1 MALKKAKGPLLTSV
15 FKGMLDLLPPK
26 WRARLKT
33 TVTTQECPTDV
44 DATTLTSTL
53 IESKV
58 VQTRTDERK
67 KTDTSIEDPS
77 AITLVEY
84 VRTNEAQLGTR
95 TNSLVAENASLPT
108 IDALT
113 VSAEQNNLGNGLTEQ
128 EVVTVASVFDRKVN
142 EDSGAGDF
150 VFRQTEKFISGL
162 AVRTDSDVAAGIVAM
177 PDTLDT
183 TGLGIVKASADRVDA
198 TKVRNTTTTVT
209 GSRVALTGAEYD
221 ELTGEVNNVVEE
233 VVASSVGGT
242 SIQTDGTFAEIR
254 PINPDYS
261 LKVTKK
267 VTSLTTRT
275 WKYWKHVSLPPV
287 LTTFDQYEWWTKTHL
302 GRYTNETSETKYGV
316 TYPAYEN
323 PYALTPPYIA
333 EANYLSELTDYSG
346 QYEVTVVERW
356 QSTKFIGLSATNFK
370 PRSFSW
376 ATPFGK
382 GQVPHCLHAAITISG
397 TTGTTHPTLAFA
409 VWNYNFAA
417 TSPSSLSGAIVLT
430 DTQEPYKGG
439 FRRITETIT
448 I

>member
-1 MALKKAKGPLLTSV
+1 
-15 FKGMLDLLPPK
+15 MLDLLPPK

-44 DATTLTSTL
+44 DVTALSTTV

-58 VQTRTDERK
+58 VMTRTDERK

-77 AITLVEY
+77 AITLIEY
-84 VRTNEAQLGTR
+84 VKTNEAQLGTR
-95 TNSLVAENASLPT
+95 TNSLVAENATLPT
-108 IDALT
+108 ITALT
-113 VSAEQNNLGNGLTEQ
+113 VSAEQNNLGNGKTEQ

-142 EDSGAGDF
+142 EDSGAGDL
-150 VFRQTEKFISGL
+150 VFRQTEKFIANL
-162 AVRTDSDVAAGIVAM
+162 AIRTDSEVAAGTSAT
-177 PDTLDT
+177 PDTLAT
-183 TGLGIVKASADRVDA
+183 TGTGIVRASAERVDA
-198 TKVRNTTTTVT
+198 TKVKNTTTTVT
-209 GSRVALTGAEYD
+209 GTRQALTGVEYD
-221 ELTGEVNNVVEE
+221 ELTGTVNDVTEE
-233 VVASSVGGT
+233 VVAYGTAGT
-242 SIQTDGTFAEIR
+242 SIQTNGTFAEVK

-287 LTTFDQYEWWTKTHL
+287 LTTFDQYEWWTKAQL
-302 GRYTNETSETKYGV
+302 VRYKNTASEDKYGV
-316 TYPAYEN
+316 TYAANEN
-323 PYALTPPYIA
+323 PYSIVPAHIA

-346 QYEVTVVERW
+346 QYEVTVVEQW
-356 QSTKFIGLSATNFK
+356 QSTAFTGLSATNFK

>member
-1 MALKKAKGPLLTSV
+1 MALNKSRGPILTSV

-44 DATTLTSTL
+44 DVTALTSTL

-58 VQTRTDERK
+58 VMTRTDERK
-67 KTDTSIEDPS
+67 KTDTSIENPS
-77 AITLVEY
+77 GITLVEY

-95 TNSLVAENASLPT
+95 TNSLVNDGATLPT

-113 VSAEQNNLGNGLTEQ
+113 VSAEQNNLGNGKVEQ
-128 EVVTVASVFDRKVN
+128 EVVTVASVFNREIN
-142 EDSGAGDF
+142 EDVGVGNL
-150 VFRQTEKFISGL
+150 VFQATEKFIDNL
-162 AVRTDSDVAAGIVAM
+162 DVVSNSVVSAGTSA
-177 PDTLDT
+177 TTNALDV
-183 TGLGIVKASADRVDA
+183 TGLGVIRARAERVDA
-198 TKVRNTTTTVT
+198 TKIKHDTTIVT
-209 GSRVALTGAEYD
+209 GSRVALTGVEYD
-221 ELTGEVNNVVEE
+221 ELTGAVNNVVEE
-233 VVASSVGGT
+233 VVASSTGGT
-242 SIQTDGTFAEIR
+242 SLQTNGTFAEIR

-261 LKVTKK
+261 LKVTKT

-287 LTTFDQYEWWTKTHL
+287 LTTFNQYEWWTKARIV
-302 GRYTNETSETKYGV
+302 RYANEASETKYGV
-316 TYPAYEN
+316 TYAAYEN
-323 PYALTPPYIA
+323 PYAVVPAYIT

-346 QYEVTVVERW
+346 QYEVTVVEQW
-356 QSTKFIGLSATNFK
+356 QSIPFTGLSATNFK

-409 VWNYNFAA
+409 VWTYNFAA

-439 FRRITETIT
+439 FRRVTETIT

>member
-33 TVTTQECPTDV
+33 TVTNQENPTDV
-44 DATTLTSTL
+44 DVTALSSTL

-67 KTDTSIEDPS
+67 KTDITIEDPS

-84 VRTNEAQLGTR
+84 VKTNEAQLGTR

-177 PDTLDT
+177 PDTLAT
-183 TGLGIVKASADRVDA
+183 TGTGIVRASAERVDA
-198 TKVRNTTTTVT
+198 TKVKNTTTTVT
-209 GSRVALTGAEYD
+209 GTRQALTGVEYD
-221 ELTGEVNNVVEE
+221 ELTGTVNDVTEE
-233 VVASSVGGT
+233 VVAYGT
-242 SIQTDGTFAEIR
+242 PGTAIQANGTFAEVK

-287 LTTFDQYEWWTKTHL
+287 LTTFDQYEWWTKARIV
-302 GRYTNETSETKYGV
+302 RYANEASETKYGT
-316 TYPAYEN
+316 TYAAYEN
-323 PYALTPPYIA
+323 PYSIVPAHIA

-346 QYEVTVVERW
+346 QYEVTVVEKW
-356 QSTKFIGLSATNFK
+356 QSTAFTGLSATNFK

-409 VWNYNFAA
+409 VWTYNFAA